1 MFFDS
6 KPREERRGGGRRARF
21 ESRTSNEENVVSIVT
36 RNFPSKIFFP
46 IRFESNFFFFFFF
59 LPQLSTAIYLSRLAP
74 RNFFPH
80 AFASA
85 DKRGFSRQK
94 EFDPRMQKYRFQA
107 SRTKFHSIVSI
118 RKSNSINKQV
128 PTDYFRRKI
137 FFDFQNPRN
146 ESKLFQCS
154 EFKILL
160 ISFEK
165 EDPCKYYRIRESFVD
180 AKGLETFCGWLHCT
194 FGLIMP

>member
-1 MFFDS
+1 
-6 KPREERRGGGRRARF
+6 
-21 ESRTSNEENVVSIVT
+21 
-36 RNFPSKIFFP
+36 
-46 IRFESNFFFFFFF
+46 
-59 LPQLSTAIYLSRLAP
+59 
-74 RNFFPH
+74 
-80 AFASA
+80 
-85 DKRGFSRQK
+85 
-94 EFDPRMQKYRFQA
+94 MQKYRFQA

-118 RKSNSINKQV
+118 RKSNSINKKV

-137 FFDFQNPRN
+137 FFHFQNPRN

-165 EDPCKYYRIRESFVD
+165 EDPCKYYRIRELFVD

-194 FGLIMP
+194 FGLIMPWISRRTTLRTERERDRDRWRKKENKPYLYLDKRYPGRCNYKLREIPRNSL